1 LASRGVSG
9 GFVIEVAAHA
19 IWEFL
24 ERPQGTDHRAVQ
36 LIGGL
41 NHLSTQRVV
50 LQIVPDAFVRIQF
63 GSVGGKKNRRNRCC
77 ISSVLSQLLTNAPT
91 FDMAMCY
98 LKMQRFIHIPDPY
111 SLEYRMRYLWRAIK
125 LLLPLKGL
133 LVLYVGCTILLASV
147 SSVPFGVGNVLL
159 HHLRLAEQDPAA
171 ATVESGAAAGMEDT
185 ALHQGASATTKLK
198 SGQDAVSKWIN
209 AQLVTWFGAGTSLL
223 YALCL
228 IILAC
233 LVVKGVLDFLVSYLQ
248 GYIATKLQMDATV
261 RVMRHALTLDMDF
274 FDNEKMGDLAVRVYG
289 DTGTLR
295 ATAKVTLDMLEKPP
309 HILFLI
315 GIAAWLNWQLFLIG
329 ALGIPLMVVPFYT
342 LTRKLYKNTYK
353 AIDTQIDISQA
364 GGQMLG
370 GLRLV
375 RAYHATEAEGRNF
388 ARLIY
393 KYMGYSMRKI
403 VLRAIQRPLT
413 EVILG
418 LGAILVLMVGSGQ
431 VMRGETS
438 LENFM
443 VFLAALMAL
452 SHPVKGLL
460 STLSD
465 ITEFVPSAE
474 RTFELLDRKP
484 KIVEKLNA
492 VELQPLQREIVF
504 ENVTLDYGRGPI
516 FEGLHLSIR
525 KGERLG
531 IVGRTGVGKSS
542 LLWLLLRFYE
552 PKVGRVLI
560 DGVDIR
566 EATFQ
571 SLRGHMAVVAQDTFL
586 FHTTIAENIRYGR
599 PGASQEDLVT
609 AAQAAAIHD
618 EIMSFPEGYQ
628 TVTGH
633 GGAALSGGQ
642 RQRLSVARA
651 ILRAAPVLLLDEA
664 TSAMDTEREAH
675 VQAALDKLACGRTSI
690 VIAHRLSTIRGCDRI
705 VVFAD
710 TGGIE
715 KIGTHAELL
724 ATSPTYK
731 RLWDRLAGRKDATID
746 DAAAD

>member
-1 LASRGVSG
+1 L
-9 GFVIEVAAHA
+9 
-19 IWEFL
+19 
-24 ERPQGTDHRAVQ
+24 
-36 LIGGL
+36 
-41 NHLSTQRVV
+41 
-50 LQIVPDAFVRIQF
+50 
-63 GSVGGKKNRRNRCC
+63 
-77 ISSVLSQLLTNAPT
+77 
-91 FDMAMCY
+91 
-98 LKMQRFIHIPDPY
+98 
-111 SLEYRMRYLWRAIK
+111 RYLWRAIK

-133 LVLYVGCTILLASV
+133 LALYIGCTLLLAAV
-147 SSVPFGVGNVLL
+147 SSAPLGVGNALL
-159 HHLRLAEQDPAA
+159 YNLRLAAQDAAAAPVELGEAASAALPAA
-171 ATVESGAAAGMEDT
+171 P
-185 ALHQGASATTKLK
+185 QGAHKASRLTPD
-198 SGQDAVSKWIN
+198 QDDVSKWAN
-209 AQLVTWFGAGTSLL
+209 TKLVSWFGTGMSLV

-248 GYIATKLQMDATV
+248 GYISTKLQMDATV
-261 RVMRHALTLDMDF
+261 RVMRHALTLDMGF
-274 FDNEKMGDLAVRVYG
+274 FDSEKMGDLAVRVYG
-289 DTGTLR
+289 DTSTLR

-315 GIAAWLNWQLFLIG
+315 AVAVCLNWQLFLIG
-329 ALGIPLMVVPFYT
+329 ALGIPLIVVPFYT

-353 AIDTQIDISQA
+353 AIGTQIDISQA

-375 RAYHATEAEGRNF
+375 RAYNATDAEGRNF

-393 KYMGYSMRKI
+393 KYMGYAMRKI
-403 VLRAIQRPLT
+403 VIRAIQRPLT

-418 LGAILVLMVGSGQ
+418 LSVVLVLIVGSGQ
-431 VMRGETS
+431 VMRGEKS
-438 LENFM
+438 LESF
-443 VFLAALMAL
+443 VIFLIALGTLA
-452 SHPVKGLL
+452 HPVRGLL

-465 ITEFVPSAE
+465 IAEFVPSAE

-484 KIVEKLNA
+484 KIVEKPGA

-504 ENVTLDYGRGPI
+504 ESVTLDYGRGPI
-516 FEGLHLSIR
+516 FQGLDLAIR
-525 KGERLG
+525 KGERVG

-552 PKVGRVLI
+552 PKEGRIRI

-566 EATFQ
+566 DVTFH
-571 SLRGHMAVVAQDTFL
+571 SLREHMALVAQDTFL
-586 FHTTIAENIRYGR
+586 FHTTIEENIRYGR
-599 PGASQEDLVT
+599 PGATKEEIV
-609 AAQAAAIHD
+609 AAAKAAAIHD
-618 EIMSFPEGYQ
+618 EIVSFPEGYQ

-651 ILRAAPVLLLDEA
+651 ILRDAPILLLDEA
-664 TSAMDTEREAH
+664 TSAMDSEREAQ
-675 VQAALDKLACGRTSI
+675 VQAALEKLAQGRTSI

-715 KIGTHAELL
+715 KVGTHDELL
-724 ATSPTYK
+724 SVSPTYK
-731 RLWDRLAGRKDATID
+731 RLWDRLAGRKDATVD